1 MVKWSVY
8 EGDIATLNSYA
19 VDNLKKKKNLTD

>member
-19 VDNLKKKKNLTD
+19 VDNLKKKNLTD